1 MKSET
6 SGSKGLSADS
16 SSRGSSEERAEL
28 SGTSGLSEA
37 EASARMIADGP
48 NELPSEKRR
57 GVLRIAFE
65 VVREPMFLLLIA
77 AATIYFVFGDVQ
89 EALTLLGAVVVVLA
103 ITIVQEGRTEKSI
116 AALRDLSSPRAQVIR
131 DGVVRT
137 VPGRELVCGDVVK
150 IAEGDRVPADL
161 LLRRGTALA
170 VDESLLSGES
180 VPATKHAEAKATT
193 LGAVGESSAALWSGT
208 LVVGGRGV
216 AEVMATGARSELGRI
231 GASLVSVE
239 KERTPLQREVDLVV
253 KRMAVF
259 GLAASA
265 VVVIATGLT
274 GTDWL
279 HAILAGITLAMSLL
293 PEELPVVL
301 TVFLALGA
309 WRIAKSRVLTRRVTS
324 VETLG
329 AVHVLCTDKTGT
341 LTENRMTIQELRT
354 AALEHVV
361 DDDELPEEVHALVE
375 MGILASPRDPFDPME
390 KAFHALGQK
399 RLGGTEHLHP
409 SWEAVREYPLTAE
422 LLAVTYAWRPTE
434 GADGSTGSAGSAAD
448 GSTDAGL
455 VVATKGAPEAIFE
468 LCHLD
473 DEVARVW
480 RERVDS
486 MAARGL
492 RVLGVARSRGTLME
506 EPSHPHELDL
516 DLVGLVGLADP
527 LRGDVAE
534 AIATCRSAGIR
545 VLMITGDHA
554 LTARAIATEAGLADG
569 EVMTG
574 PEIEA
579 MDDEALAKRLA
590 TATVIARAVP
600 AHKLRIVR
608 ALRASGAIVGMTGDG
623 VNDAPAL
630 KAADIGIAMGKRGT
644 DVAREAAALV
654 LVEDDFGSIVD
665 AVRIGRRIYD
675 NLRKA
680 VGYILAVHIPIAGVA
695 LVPALLG
702 WGPLLFPAHVVF
714 LELIIDPTCSVVF
727 EMEPAEEGVMKRPP
741 RGRDEHLFEWRR
753 ILFSAAHGI
762 TVLLGALA
770 MLWWHAD
777 ASLELRRTLAF
788 VVLVAGNLTIVVASR
803 STDRPFWTSF
813 RRRNRALWA
822 MAIGVPAVLAVVLF
836 VGPVRA
842 LFALDVATWPQ
853 LGAALLVAVV
863 PVLLLDVGKLFSRR

>member
-1 MKSET
+1 MKDEA

-16 SSRGSSEERAEL
+16 SSRGSSEERSEL
-28 SGTSGLSEA
+28 LGASGLSEA

-137 VPGRELVCGDVVK
+137 VPGRELVRGDVVK

-208 LVVGGRGV
+208 LVVGGRGI

-361 DDDELPEEVHALVE
+361 ADGELPEEVHALVE

-409 SWEAVREYPLTAE
+409 SWETVREYPLTAE

-434 GADGSTGSAGSAAD
+434 GAGGSTGSAGSAA
-448 GSTDAGL
+448 DAGL

-492 RVLGVARSRGTLME
+492 RVLGVARSRGTLTE

-680 VGYILAVHIPIAGVA
+680 VGYIVAVHIPIAGVA

-714 LELIIDPTCSVVF
+714 LELIIDPTCSIVF

-753 ILFSAAHGI
+753 ILFSAAHGVM
-762 TVLLGALA
+762 VLLGALA
-770 MLWWHAD
+770 MLWWQAD

-813 RRRNRALWA
+813 RRPNRALWA
-822 MAIGVPAVLAVVLF
+822 MAIGVPALLAVVLF
-836 VGPVRA
+836 VAPVRG
-842 LFALDVATWPQ
+842 LFAFEAATLPQ
-853 LGAALLVAVV
+853 IGIALLVATV
-863 PVLLLDVGKLFSRR
+863 PVLLLDVGKLFLRR

>member
-1 MKSET
+1 MDDEA
-6 SGSKGLSADS
+6 SGLI
-16 SSRGSSEERAEL
+16 
-28 SGTSGLSEA
+28 GLSEN
-37 EASARMIADGP
+37 EARARLLADGP
-48 NELPSEKRR
+48 NELPSERRR
-57 GVLRIAFE
+57 GVWRIAFE

-77 AATIYFVFGDVQ
+77 AATLYFVFGDVQ

-137 VPGRELVCGDVVK
+137 VPGRELVRGDVVK

-180 VPATKHAEAKATT
+180 VPATKHADAKATA

-341 LTENRMTIQELRT
+341 LTENRMTIQVLRT
-354 AALEHVV
+354 AELEHVV
-361 DDDELPEEVHALVE
+361 GEGELPEEVHALVE
-375 MGILASPRDPFDPME
+375 AGILASPRDPFDPME

-422 LLAVTYAWRPTE
+422 LLAVTYAWRPSE
-434 GADGSTGSAGSAAD
+434 GVGGTTAADADGATGSSTAD
-448 GSTDAGL
+448 GAADAGL
-455 VVATKGAPEAIFE
+455 VVATKGAPEAIFD

-473 DEVARVW
+473 DDAAKVW
-480 RERVDS
+480 RERVDA

-492 RVLGVARSRGTLME
+492 RVLGVARSRGTLVK

-534 AIATCRSAGIR
+534 AIATCRTAGIR

-569 EVMTG
+569 EVTTG

-680 VGYILAVHIPIAGVA
+680 VGYIVAVHIPIAGVA

-770 MLWWHAD
+770 MLWWQAD

-822 MAIGVPAVLAVVLF
+822 MAVGVPAVLAVVLF
-836 VGPVRA
+836 VGPVRD
-842 LFALDVATWPQ
+842 LFAFDVATWPQ

-863 PVLLLDVGKLFSRR
+863 PVLLLDVGKLALRR

>member
-1 MKSET
+1 
-6 SGSKGLSADS
+6 
-16 SSRGSSEERAEL
+16 
-28 SGTSGLSEA
+28 
-37 EASARMIADGP
+37 
-48 NELPSEKRR
+48 
-57 GVLRIAFE
+57 
-65 VVREPMFLLLIA
+65 MFLLLIG

-103 ITIVQEGRTEKSI
+103 ITIVQEGRTERSI

-137 VPGRELVCGDVVK
+137 VAGRELVRGDVVK

-180 VPATKHAEAKATT
+180 VPATKHADGKATA

-253 KRMAVF
+253 KRMAVL
-259 GLAASA
+259 GIAASA
-265 VVVIATGLT
+265 IVVVATGLT

-341 LTENRMTIQELRT
+341 LTENRMTIQVLRT
-354 AALEHVV
+354 AELEHVI
-361 DDDELPEEVHALVE
+361 DDGELPEEVHALVE
-375 MGILASPRDPFDPME
+375 VGILASPRDPFDPME

-422 LLAVTYAWRPTE
+422 LLAVTYAWRPSD
-434 GADGSTGSAGSAAD
+434 GAGGATGSAGSAAD
-448 GSTDAGL
+448 GATGSAGL

-473 DEVARVW
+473 DDTAKVW
-480 RERVDS
+480 RERVDA

-492 RVLGVARSRGTLME
+492 RVLGVARSRGTLVK

-527 LRGDVAE
+527 LRADVAE
-534 AIATCRSAGIR
+534 AIATCRTAGIR

-569 EVMTG
+569 EVTTG

-762 TVLLGALA
+762 TVLLGALS

>member
-1 MKSET
+1 MTRGGDEMDDDASELT
-6 SGSKGLSADS
+6 GI
-16 SSRGSSEERAEL
+16 SEN
-28 SGTSGLSEA
+28 EA
-37 EASARMIADGP
+37 RARMLADGP
-48 NELPSEKRR
+48 NELPSERRR
-57 GVLRIAFE
+57 GVWRIAFE

-77 AATIYFVFGDVQ
+77 AATLYFVFGDVQ

-103 ITIVQEGRTEKSI
+103 ITIVQEGRTERSI

-137 VPGRELVCGDVVK
+137 VAGRELVRGDVVK

-170 VDESLLSGES
+170 VDESLLTGES
-180 VPATKHAEAKATT
+180 VPATKHADAKATA
-193 LGAVGESSAALWSGT
+193 LGAVGESSATLWSGT

-216 AEVMATGARSELGRI
+216 AEVVATGARSELGRI

-253 KRMAVF
+253 KRMAVL
-259 GLAASA
+259 GLVASA
-265 VVVIATGLT
+265 GVVIATGLT

-279 HAILAGITLAMSLL
+279 HASLAGITLAMALL

-341 LTENRMTIQELRT
+341 LTENRMTIQVLRT
-354 AALEHVV
+354 AELEHVV
-361 DDDELPEEVHALVE
+361 GDGELPEEVHALVE
-375 MGILASPRDPFDPME
+375 AGILASPRDPFDPME

-422 LLAVTYAWRPTE
+422 LLAVTYAWRPSDRV
-434 GADGSTGSAGSAAD
+434 DGSTGSAGSAAD
-448 GSTDAGL
+448 GGL
-455 VVATKGAPEAIFE
+455 VVATKGAPEAIFD

-473 DEVARVW
+473 DDTAKVW
-480 RERVDS
+480 RERVDA

-492 RVLGVARSRGTLME
+492 RVLGVARSRGTLVK

-534 AIATCRSAGIR
+534 AIATCRTAGIR

-579 MDDEALAKRLA
+579 MDDETLAKRLA

-727 EMEPAEEGVMKRPP
+727 EMEPAEEGVMRRAP
-741 RGRDEHLFEWRR
+741 RARHEHLFEWRR

-770 MLWWHAD
+770 MLWWQAD
-777 ASLELRRTLAF
+777 ASLELRRTLVF

-836 VGPVRA
+836 VGPVRE
-842 LFALDVATWPQ
+842 LFAFDVATWPQ
-853 LGAALLVAVV
+853 LGVALLAAVV
-863 PVLLLDVGKLFSRR
+863 PVLLLDVGKLALRR

>member
-1 MKSET
+1 MDDDASDWT
-6 SGSKGLSADS
+6 
-16 SSRGSSEERAEL
+16 
-28 SGTSGLSEA
+28 GLSED
-37 EASARMIADGP
+37 EARARMLADGP
-48 NELPSEKRR
+48 NELPSERRR
-57 GVLRIAFE
+57 GVWRIALE

-77 AATIYFVFGDVQ
+77 AATLYFVFGDVQ

-137 VPGRELVCGDVVK
+137 VPGRELVRGDVVK

-161 LLRRGTALA
+161 LLRRGTTLA

-180 VPATKHAEAKATT
+180 VPATKHADAKATA

-253 KRMAVF
+253 KRMAVL
-259 GLAASA
+259 GLVASA
-265 VVVIATGLT
+265 GVVIATGLT

-279 HAILAGITLAMSLL
+279 HASLAGITLAMALL

-341 LTENRMTIQELRT
+341 LTENRMTIQVLRT
-354 AALEHVV
+354 AEREHVV
-361 DDDELPEEVHALVE
+361 DDGELPEEVHALVE
-375 MGILASPRDPFDPME
+375 VGILASPRDPFDPME

-409 SWEAVREYPLTAE
+409 SWEAVREYPLTPE
-422 LLAVTYAWRPTE
+422 LLAVTYAWRPSE
-434 GADGSTGSAGSAAD
+434 GADGVTGSAGSAAD
-448 GSTDAGL
+448 GVTGSAGL
-455 VVATKGAPEAIFE
+455 VVATKGAPEAIFD

-473 DEVARVW
+473 DDTARVW
-480 RERVDS
+480 RGRVDV

-492 RVLGVARSRGTLME
+492 RVLGVARSRGTLTE

-534 AIATCRSAGIR
+534 AIATCRTAGIR

-569 EVMTG
+569 EVTTG

-741 RGRDEHLFEWRR
+741 RGRGEHLFEWRR

-770 MLWWHAD
+770 MLWWQAD

-813 RRRNRALWA
+813 RRPNRALWA
-822 MAIGVPAVLAVVLF
+822 MAVGVPAVLAVVLF
-836 VGPVRA
+836 VGPVRE
-842 LFALDVATWPQ
+842 LFAFDVATWPQ

-863 PVLLLDVGKLFSRR
+863 PVLLLDVGKLALRR

>member
-1 MKSET
+1 
-6 SGSKGLSADS
+6 
-16 SSRGSSEERAEL
+16 
-28 SGTSGLSEA
+28 
-37 EASARMIADGP
+37 
-48 NELPSEKRR
+48 
-57 GVLRIAFE
+57 
-65 VVREPMFLLLIA
+65 
-77 AATIYFVFGDVQ
+77 
-89 EALTLLGAVVVVLA
+89 
-103 ITIVQEGRTEKSI
+103 
-116 AALRDLSSPRAQVIR
+116 
-131 DGVVRT
+131 
-137 VPGRELVCGDVVK
+137 
-150 IAEGDRVPADL
+150 
-161 LLRRGTALA
+161 
-170 VDESLLSGES
+170 
-180 VPATKHAEAKATT
+180 
-193 LGAVGESSAALWSGT
+193 
-208 LVVGGRGV
+208 
-216 AEVMATGARSELGRI
+216 
-231 GASLVSVE
+231 
-239 KERTPLQREVDLVV
+239 
-253 KRMAVF
+253 
-259 GLAASA
+259 
-265 VVVIATGLT
+265 
-274 GTDWL
+274 
-279 HAILAGITLAMSLL
+279 
-293 PEELPVVL
+293 
-301 TVFLALGA
+301 
-309 WRIAKSRVLTRRVTS
+309 
-324 VETLG
+324 
-329 AVHVLCTDKTGT
+329 
-341 LTENRMTIQELRT
+341 
-354 AALEHVV
+354 
-361 DDDELPEEVHALVE
+361 
-375 MGILASPRDPFDPME
+375 
-390 KAFHALGQK
+390 
-399 RLGGTEHLHP
+399 
-409 SWEAVREYPLTAE
+409 
-422 LLAVTYAWRPTE
+422 
-434 GADGSTGSAGSAAD
+434 
-448 GSTDAGL
+448 
-455 VVATKGAPEAIFE
+455 VVATKGAPEAIFD

-473 DEVARVW
+473 DDTARVW
-480 RERVDS
+480 RGRVDV

-492 RVLGVARSRGTLME
+492 RVLGVARSRGTLTE

-534 AIATCRSAGIR
+534 AIATCRTAGIR

-569 EVMTG
+569 EVTTG

-741 RGRDEHLFEWRR
+741 RGRGEHLFEWRR

-770 MLWWHAD
+770 MLWWQAD

-813 RRRNRALWA
+813 RRPNRALWA
-822 MAIGVPAVLAVVLF
+822 MAVGVPAVLAVVLF
-836 VGPVRA
+836 VGPVRE
-842 LFALDVATWPQ
+842 LFAFDVATWPQ

-863 PVLLLDVGKLFSRR
+863 PVLLLDVGKLALRR

>member
-1 MKSET
+1 MDDDASDWT
-6 SGSKGLSADS
+6 
-16 SSRGSSEERAEL
+16 
-28 SGTSGLSEA
+28 GLSED
-37 EASARMIADGP
+37 EARARMLVDGP
-48 NELPSEKRR
+48 NELPSERRR
-57 GVLRIAFE
+57 GVWRIALE

-77 AATIYFVFGDVQ
+77 AATLYFVFGDVQ

-131 DGVVRT
+131 GGVVRT
-137 VPGRELVCGDVVK
+137 VAGRELVRGDVVK

-180 VPATKHAEAKATT
+180 VPATKHADAKATA
-193 LGAVGESSAALWSGT
+193 LGAVGESLAALWSGT

-253 KRMAVF
+253 KRMAVL
-259 GLAASA
+259 GLVASA
-265 VVVIATGLT
+265 GVVIATGLT

-341 LTENRMTIQELRT
+341 LTENRMTIQVLRT
-354 AALEHVV
+354 AELEHVV
-361 DDDELPEEVHALVE
+361 DDGELPEEVHALVE
-375 MGILASPRDPFDPME
+375 VGILASPRDPFDPME

-422 LLAVTYAWRPTE
+422 LLAVTYAWRPSDGGATE
-434 GADGSTGSAGSAAD
+434 SAGSAAD
-448 GSTDAGL
+448 GATGSAGL

-473 DEVARVW
+473 DETAKVW
-480 RERVDS
+480 RERVDA

-492 RVLGVARSRGTLME
+492 RVLGVARSRGTLVK

-527 LRGDVAE
+527 LRSDVAE
-534 AIATCRSAGIR
+534 AIATCRTAGIR

-569 EVMTG
+569 EVTTG

-863 PVLLLDVGKLFSRR
+863 PVLVLDVGKVFLRTRR